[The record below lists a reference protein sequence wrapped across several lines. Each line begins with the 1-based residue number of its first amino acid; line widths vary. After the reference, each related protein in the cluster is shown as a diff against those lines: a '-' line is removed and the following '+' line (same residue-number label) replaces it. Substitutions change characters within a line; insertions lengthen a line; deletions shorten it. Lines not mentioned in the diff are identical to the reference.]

1 MSESGEYTLRMT
13 GSDNGDTLLEVF
25 RTEDMSLVWSDT
37 LEDVSLMFNSDNR
50 NTLFDENTGDLELC
64 FTSSDEDNMELGVYR
79 RNIFGDTAEDT
90 QPDYSEADIPD
101 ELAVTTTV
109 SAEPTEELPE
119 YEEIPEERETTV
131 TAVIPDDE
139 LYGE

>member
-1 MSESGEYTLRMT
+1 
-13 GSDNGDTLLEVF
+13 
-25 RTEDMSLVWSDT
+25 MSLVWSDS

-79 RNIFGDTAEDT
+79 RNIFGDTVEDT

-101 ELAVTTTV
+101 GLAVTTTV

-119 YEEIPEERETTV
+119 YEEIPDERVTTV
-131 TAVIPDDE
+131 TAVIPDVE